1 MGQKSPRM
9 NKKDLERLK
18 KQENEGERFENESP
32 ISLHFTVKRP
42 HSKYRQDASN
52 ETSSRFEAAY
62 RLFRWRHPNSVPI
75 TGQQSPPKDYSPIEY
90 AEWAIWKA
98 RERWGDATWDNWF
111 LGFYEKLVKSES
123 LKEVCQDQC
132 TSTDAA
138 YALLGLLLWDADRFE
153 FENTTGEHVYTLGER
168 NLLKE
173 QAREALWRKA
183 DPDAKK
189 LIKIQDLVKAL
200 R

>member
-1 MGQKSPRM
+1 MSQKPPRM
-9 NKKDLERLK
+9 NKEDLERLK
-18 KQENEGERFENESP
+18 KREEEGERLLKRLRSAPLRRLSLKGERFENESP

-42 HSKYRQDASN
+42 HSTYRQDASN

-62 RLFRWRHPNSVPI
+62 RLFRRRHPNSVPI
-75 TGQQSPPKDYSPIEY
+75 TGQQSPPKDSSPIEY

-111 LGFYEKLVKSES
+111 LGFYEKLVTSES

-153 FENTTGEHVYTLGER
+153 FENTTGE
-168 NLLKE
+168 
-173 QAREALWRKA
+173 
-183 DPDAKK
+183 
-189 LIKIQDLVKAL
+189 
-200 R
+200 